1 MRAAV
6 VEQPPQD
13 VLMGRD
19 CPELKELLKEA
30 LAIKQDVTVVT
41 RQQTKQE
48 QEEKNYIRCQTQ
60 LVK

>member
-13 VLMGRD
+13 VFMGRD

-30 LAIKQDVTVVT
+30 LESSK
-41 RQQTKQE
+41 KLLWLPNS
-48 QEEKNYIRCQTQ
+48 K
-60 LVK
+60 LSKKKKKKS

>member
-19 CPELKELLKEA
+19 CPELNELLKEA

-41 RQQTKQE
+41 RQQTKHE
-48 QEEKNYIRCQTQ
+48 QEEKKIISD
-60 LVK
+60 VKHSL